1 MLLVK
6 KKFKFSIAQKKKP
19 YLSCLIFYVLL
30 NISRRKIVFNMYVFF
45 LFLKK
50 KIKKKKKMIDENY
63 KTIFQM

>member
-1 MLLVK
+1 
-6 KKFKFSIAQKKKP
+6 
-19 YLSCLIFYVLL
+19 
-30 NISRRKIVFNMYVFF
+30 MYVFF